1 MCSVLVSFCSALPL
15 FQFWYFSVVS
25 AREMTMSWI
34 KKRKLVRAKGHVES
48 NPQDEDQRK
57 SVRQKKEN
65 VLLKDYVR
73 CVCVCLCVC
82 VCVCVE
88 EGDKWC

>member
-1 MCSVLVSFCSALPL
+1 
-15 FQFWYFSVVS
+15 
-25 AREMTMSWI
+25 
-34 KKRKLVRAKGHVES
+34 VES

-73 CVCVCLCVC
+73 
-82 VCVCVE
+82 
-88 EGDKWC
+88 